1 MSISQPLAIPPGF
14 EQLSKEQQIDYVQQL
29 WDLII
34 AVPEQIPVPEWHL
47 EIVRDRVSSQDATQK
62 NTWNEVKQRLM
73 SKYNERKSLRSTIK
87 LNTSLLYP

>member
-1 MSISQPLAIPPGF
+1 MSISGPLALPPGF

-29 WDLII
+29 WDLIV

-47 EIVRDRVSSQDATQK
+47 EIVRDRVSSHETAQT

-73 SKYNERKSLRSTIK
+73 SKYRER
-87 LNTSLLYP
+87 

>member
-1 MSISQPLAIPPGF
+1 MSPMSISQPLAIPPGF

-47 EIVRDRVSSQDATQK
+47 EIVRDRVSSQDATHK

-73 SKYNERKSLRSTIK
+73 SKYRER
-87 LNTSLLYP
+87 